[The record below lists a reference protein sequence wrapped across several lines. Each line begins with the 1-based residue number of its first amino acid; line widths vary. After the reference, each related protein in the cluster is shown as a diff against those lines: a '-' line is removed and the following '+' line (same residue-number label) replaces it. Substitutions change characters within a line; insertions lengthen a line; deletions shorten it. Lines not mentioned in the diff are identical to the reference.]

1 MNSRNTQV
9 QQSDLFG
16 SCRKLGRGDGLCRVQ
31 IPPGEELGLGPG
43 TFSSLFFVT
52 FLQQPRRTHCN
63 SKQQIEKTMKTKN
76 VPIIGA
82 ARPTP
87 WTRRALWTQQTEWSA
102 VNGRP
107 APSGNRL
114 VVSVPVGSNKKFLRA
129 AAIPATGR
137 ATLYPSTTPWVR
149 RRFIASGFRE
159 TFSKSISPTVTNHHQ
174 IKTTNRTPRGIRHTK
189 SYNEN

>member
-1 MNSRNTQV
+1 M
-9 QQSDLFG
+9 
-16 SCRKLGRGDGLCRVQ
+16 
-31 IPPGEELGLGPG
+31 LGLEVL
-43 TFSSLFFVT
+43 SSLFFVT
-52 FLQQPRRTHCN
+52 FLHQPRRTHCN

-87 WTRRALWTQQTEWSA
+87 WTRRAVWTQQTEWSA

-114 VVSVPVGSNKKFLRA
+114 VVSVPVGSNKKFLRP

-137 ATLYPSTTPWVR
+137 ATLYPSTTSWVR
-149 RRFIASGFRE
+149 RSFIASRFRE
-159 TFSKSISPTVTNHHQ
+159 TFSKSISPAVTSRHQ
-174 IKTTNRTPRGIRHTK
+174 IKTANRTPRGIQHRK